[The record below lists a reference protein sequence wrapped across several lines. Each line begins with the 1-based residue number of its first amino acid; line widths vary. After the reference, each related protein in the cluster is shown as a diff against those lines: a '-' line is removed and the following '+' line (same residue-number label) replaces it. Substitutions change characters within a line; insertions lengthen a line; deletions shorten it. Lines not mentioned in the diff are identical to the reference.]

1 MESANKVRGRPR
13 SFDRDAALERA
24 MLLFWEHGYEATSLA
39 ELTSAMGI
47 SPPSLYAAFGDKQA
61 LFLEAVDRYVTR
73 GGADSESLMGEAKSA
88 REAVAQ
94 FLEASA
100 LRLTNPHFPRGCMV
114 VLAAVSCSEE
124 AAPVQH
130 KLAACRATWE
140 KAIKQRIERGLAEGD
155 VPAGTNSAALASFY
169 MAVVQGM
176 SLHAKDGAPRKRL
189 QEIAETALQAW
200 PASARRKK

>member
-1 MESANKVRGRPR
+1 MESASKLRGRPR
-13 SFDRDAALERA
+13 SFDREAALERA
-24 MLLFWEHGYEATSLA
+24 MLLFWEHGYEATSLSQ
-39 ELTSAMGI
+39 LTAAMGI

-61 LFLEAVDRYVTR
+61 LFLQAVDRYVAR
-73 GGADSESLMGEAKSA
+73 GGAGTQSFMGDAKTA
-88 REAVAQ
+88 REAVAH

-100 LRLTNPHFPRGCMV
+100 QRLTNPHFPRGCMV
-114 VLAAVSCSEE
+114 VLAAASCSEE

-130 KLAACRATWE
+130 KLAACRAAWE
-140 KAIKQRIERGLAEGD
+140 KALKQRIEQGIAEGD
-155 VPAGTNSAALASFY
+155 VPASASPAALASFY

-176 SLHAKDGAPRKRL
+176 SLHAKDGATRKRL